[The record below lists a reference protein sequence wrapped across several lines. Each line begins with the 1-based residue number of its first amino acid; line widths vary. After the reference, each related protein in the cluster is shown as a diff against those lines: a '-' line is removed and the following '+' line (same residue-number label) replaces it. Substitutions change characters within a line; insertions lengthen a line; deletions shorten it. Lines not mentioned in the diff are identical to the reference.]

1 MPTIERLKE
10 IEANGSTESFSTKQR
25 AEIWDAIIR
34 VLEAAKELQVFLD
47 TEIGLD
53 KVELTMLRGAL
64 RELEGK

>member
-1 MPTIERLKE
+1 MPTIEELKA
-10 IEANGSTESFSTKQR
+10 IEANGSTESFSAKDR
-25 AEIWDAIIR
+25 AEIWNSIIR

-47 TEIGLD
+47 TEIGMD